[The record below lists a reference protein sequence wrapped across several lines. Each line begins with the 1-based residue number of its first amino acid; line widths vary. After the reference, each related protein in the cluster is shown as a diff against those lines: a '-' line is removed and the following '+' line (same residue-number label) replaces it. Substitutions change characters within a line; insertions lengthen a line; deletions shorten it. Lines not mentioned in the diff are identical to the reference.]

1 MGQAFQEGGVGVAQG
16 KDDGEVVGGLHAKL
30 ACLQLAG
37 EHLLAVPDGAVQRG
51 EGRGVDAVEDALEG
65 KDKVVG
71 GDRCAVGVIPDHA
84 VTQVKGVGEL
94 VGGHIVPFDDAVG
107 QLPGGQ
113 LAHQPL
119 HDVVDHQLFV
129 FLIGKLRVQTFHIAG
144 DVVAHQRRAGAAPA
158 QQHRQKKQQA
168 DNSINSHFPRQ
179 KMYAPFID
187 TGGRSPLLF
196 EKSFMQT
203 EYLQCIMRAGQFQ
216 FQYYETLL
224 YFSQRGDRWEILR
237 SKREEGC
244 NLGQSMVG

>member
-37 EHLLAVPDGAVQRG
+37 EHLLAVPDGAVERG
-51 EGRGVDAVEDALEG
+51 EGGGVDAVEDALEG

-71 GDRCAVGVIPDHA
+71 GDRCAVGVVPDHA
-84 VTQVKGVGEL
+84 VAQMKGIGEL

-168 DNSINSHFPRQ
+168 DNSINSHFPKQ

-187 TGGRSPLLF
+187 TGGRSPLLLF
-196 EKSFMQT
+196 ENLLCKQSIFSVS
-203 EYLQCIMRAGQFQ
+203 CARGNFNSNIMKLCFIFRKEGTDGKFCAAKGKKVAIW
-216 FQYYETLL
+216 
-224 YFSQRGDRWEILR
+224 GNRW
-237 SKREEGC
+237 
-244 NLGQSMVG
+244 